1 MALLIFF
8 SLVFFLAFS
17 VLGVIAAASGT
28 IVGLWDIFISVSG
41 IEDRRWK
48 RRHKTAMAMRA
59 EREAELTRRWEAAKA
74 AQAAQQHPPA

>member
-17 VLGVIAAASGT
+17 VLGVIAAALGT

-59 EREAELTRRWEAAKA
+59 GREAELTRRWEAAQKA
-74 AQAAQQHPPA
+74 VQEQPAA

>member
-17 VLGVIAAASGT
+17 VLGVIAAALGT

-41 IEDRRWK
+41 REDRRWK

-59 EREAELTRRWEAAKA
+59 EREAEQNRRWEAAQKA
-74 AQAAQQHPPA
+74 AQEQPAA

>member
-17 VLGVIAAASGT
+17 VLGVIAAALGA

-59 EREAELTRRWEAAKA
+59 EREAELTRRWEAAQKA
-74 AQAAQQHPPA
+74 VQEQPAA